1 MYAIYT
7 VTAMYSRTALHIM
20 TVMHTMHTMHTM
32 NTMNTMNTMT
42 GSYGIRGIRAMHA
55 KKTEIPKG
63 SSRGPLQAVYG
74 RIGILV
80 RLR

>member
-20 TVMHTMHTMHTM
+20 TVMHTMHTM
-32 NTMNTMNTMT
+32 NTMT
-42 GSYGIRGIRAMHA
+42 GSYGIRAMHA

>member
-1 MYAIYT
+1 
-7 VTAMYSRTALHIM
+7 MYSMTALHTM
-20 TVMHTMHTMHTM
+20 TVMHTMHTM
-32 NTMNTMNTMT
+32 T
-42 GSYGIRGIRAMHA
+42 GSYGIRAMHA
-55 KKTEIPKG
+55 KKTKIPKD

>member
-1 MYAIYT
+1 
-7 VTAMYSRTALHIM
+7 MYSMTALH
-20 TVMHTMHTMHTM
+20 
-32 NTMNTMNTMT
+32 TMT
-42 GSYGIRGIRAMHA
+42 GSYGIRAMHA
-55 KKTEIPKG
+55 KKTEIPKD

>member
-1 MYAIYT
+1 
-7 VTAMYSRTALHIM
+7 MYSMTALHTM
-20 TVMHTMHTMHTM
+20 TVMHTMDVMNTVTGSFGIHAMHT
-32 NTMNTMNTMT
+32 
-42 GSYGIRGIRAMHA
+42 

>member
-20 TVMHTMHTMHTM
+20 TVMHTMH
-32 NTMNTMNTMT
+32 TMNTMNTMT

>member
-7 VTAMYSRTALHIM
+7 VTAMYSMTALHTM

-32 NTMNTMNTMT
+32 DVMNTVT
-42 GSYGIRGIRAMHA
+42 GSYGIRAMHT

-63 SSRGPLQAVYG
+63 SS
-74 RIGILV
+74 
-80 RLR
+80 

>member
-7 VTAMYSRTALHIM
+7 VTAIHSMIALHTM
-20 TVMHTMHTMHTM
+20 TVMH
-32 NTMNTMNTMT
+32 TMNTMNTMT
-42 GSYGIRGIRAMHA
+42 GSYGIRAMHA

>member
-7 VTAMYSRTALHIM
+7 VTAIHSMIALHTM
-20 TVMHTMHTMHTM
+20 TVMHTMHTM
-32 NTMNTMNTMT
+32 NTMT
-42 GSYGIRGIRAMHA
+42 GSYGIRAMHA

>member
-1 MYAIYT
+1 
-7 VTAMYSRTALHIM
+7 MYSMTAL
-20 TVMHTMHTMHTM
+20 HTMHTMHTM
-32 NTMNTMNTMT
+32 DVMNTET
-42 GSYGIRGIRAMHA
+42 GSYGIHAMHA
-55 KKTEIPKG
+55 KKTEIPKD

>member
-7 VTAMYSRTALHIM
+7 VTAIHSMIALHTM
-20 TVMHTMHTMHTM
+20 TVMHTMHTM
-32 NTMNTMNTMT
+32 NTMT
-42 GSYGIRGIRAMHA
+42 GSYGIRAMHA

-63 SSRGPLQAVYG
+63 SSRGLLQAVYG

>member
-1 MYAIYT
+1 
-7 VTAMYSRTALHIM
+7 MYSMTALHTM
-20 TVMHTMHTMHTM
+20 TVMHTMHTMDVM
-32 NTMNTMNTMT
+32 NTVT
-42 GSYGIRGIRAMHA
+42 GSFGIHAMHT

-80 RLR
+80 RFR

>member
-1 MYAIYT
+1 
-7 VTAMYSRTALHIM
+7 MYSMTAL
-20 TVMHTMHTMHTM
+20 HTMHTMHTM
-32 NTMNTMNTMT
+32 DVMNTVT
-42 GSYGIRGIRAMHA
+42 GSYGIRAMHA
-55 KKTEIPKG
+55 KKTEIPKD

>member
-1 MYAIYT
+1 
-7 VTAMYSRTALHIM
+7 MYSM
-20 TVMHTMHTMHTM
+20 TVMHTMHTM
-32 NTMNTMNTMT
+32 T
-42 GSYGIRGIRAMHA
+42 GSYGIRAMHA

-63 SSRGPLQAVYG
+63 ASQGPLQAVYG

>member
-20 TVMHTMHTMHTM
+20 TVMHTMH
-32 NTMNTMNTMT
+32 TMNTMT

>member
-20 TVMHTMHTMHTM
+20 TVMHTMHTMH
-32 NTMNTMNTMT
+32 TMNTMNTMT